1 MTETLTPDAA
11 FDADIPADM
20 RDDIM
25 TAISEAAH
33 MGTGTHGC
41 VHILEQGRI
50 DAINVRAEGIVT
62 VAGKEYWFLVEDG
75 NRNGT
80 VLEGWEQSGKQA
92 FETVQ
97 HTQWALAPQSDLVS
111 DALATGKGP
120 FLVAK
125 WDGLLARHAVA
136 RIPSNYAYDRMVQ
149 PGLKIEQHYRAEA
162 AKHGFVLTDAE
173 DAAEIRTRLMAA
185 QHQGE
190 KHG

>member
-1 MTETLTPDAA
+1 MVETLSPDVA
-11 FDADIPADM
+11 FDADIPEAL

-41 VHILEQGRI
+41 VHILNQDRI

-62 VAGKEYWFLVEDG
+62 VDGREYWFIVEDG

-80 VLEGWEQSGKQA
+80 VLDGWEHSGKQT
-92 FETVQ
+92 FEPVQ
-97 HTQWALAPQSDLVS
+97 RTQWALVPRHDLVS
-111 DALATGKGP
+111 DALGSGKGP

-125 WDGLLARHAVA
+125 WDAFLSRPAVA
-136 RIPSNYAYDRMVQ
+136 RIPSNYAYDRMMQ

-162 AKHGFVLTDAE
+162 AKHGLVLTDAE
-173 DAAEIRTRLMAA
+173 SAAEIRARLMDARS
-185 QHQGE
+185 QEQS
-190 KHG
+190 